1 MTTFGFTLQLEGPG
15 AVRERFSALS
25 EALFPYAPDCTPAFR
40 SGTTYIGFDRD
51 ARSLREA
58 VASAIESVHRADPSV
73 TVVGVILDDGQPID
87 DLVGTA
93 AA

>member
-1 MTTFGFTLQLEGPG
+1 MKTYGFTLQLEGIDEDG
-15 AVRERFSALS
+15 FEAFS
-25 EALFPYAPDCTPAFR
+25 EAIYGLANDCTASFIQ
-40 SGTTYIGFDRD
+40 GTAYAGFDRD

-87 DLVGTA
+87 DLIKA
-93 AA
+93 AAA